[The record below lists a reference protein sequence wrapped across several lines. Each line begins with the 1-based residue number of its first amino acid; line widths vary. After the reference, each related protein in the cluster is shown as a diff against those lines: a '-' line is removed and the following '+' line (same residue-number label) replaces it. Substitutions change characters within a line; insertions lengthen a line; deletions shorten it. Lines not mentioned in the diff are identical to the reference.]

1 MNPEDFLQLT
11 QQMVENMAGMR
22 DRAVFVGLPA
32 EEVGGAVYR
41 NGMTVL
47 GIGAVHE
54 YGNERTPQ
62 RSFLRVP
69 FAKKRDEI
77 NDVIA
82 EQFESVTLGR
92 LDTDTGLG
100 RVGAFCTNVSKGA
113 FVSLGYG
120 DWEPITSETAERK
133 GSTGTLIDTSTLR
146 SSISWVIR

>member
-82 EQFESVTLGR
+82 EQFE
-92 LDTDTGLG
+92 
-100 RVGAFCTNVSKGA
+100 
-113 FVSLGYG
+113 
-120 DWEPITSETAERK
+120 
-133 GSTGTLIDTSTLR
+133 
-146 SSISWVIR
+146 